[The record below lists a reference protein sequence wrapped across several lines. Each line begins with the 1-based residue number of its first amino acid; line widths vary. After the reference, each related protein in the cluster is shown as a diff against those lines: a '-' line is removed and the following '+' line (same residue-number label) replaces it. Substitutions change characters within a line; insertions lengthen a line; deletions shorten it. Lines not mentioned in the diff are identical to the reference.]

1 MTTGRGRE
9 RYGYT
14 VTAPSGYFTVPRS
27 SLVAET
33 DDLDELLGVQRR
45 ATHQGAVDIR
55 LGHDRGD
62 VPGLDRAAVL
72 DPHAV
77 GERLVV
83 QLGEPDSDRAADLL
97 GVRRGGDLTCAD

>member
-9 RYGYT
+9 RCECT
-14 VTAPSGYFTVPRS
+14 ATAPSGYFTVPRS

-33 DDLDELLGVQRR
+33 DDLDELLGVQRG
-45 ATHQGAVDIR
+45 ASHQGTVHIR

-62 VPGLDRAAVL
+62 VARLDRAAVL
-72 DPHAV
+72 DPHTV

-83 QLGEPDSDRAADLL
+83 QLGEAPADRAADLL
-97 GVRRGGDLTCAD
+97 GV